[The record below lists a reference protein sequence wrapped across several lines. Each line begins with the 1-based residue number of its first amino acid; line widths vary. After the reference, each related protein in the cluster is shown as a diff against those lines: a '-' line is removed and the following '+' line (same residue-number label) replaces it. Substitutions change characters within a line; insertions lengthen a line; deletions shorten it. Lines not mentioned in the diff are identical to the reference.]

1 MDDDVREDRVR
12 RMTVA
17 IILAGGV
24 GQRMRNAGLPKQFL
38 KLFGKPI
45 IIYTLEKFQSCTEID
60 KIVVVCKDGYLDYMK
75 ELLEIYH
82 IHKAERVVVGGGTR
96 QSSLHRGMEAA
107 EFIGCSREDVVLI
120 HDGVRPLVSM
130 ATIRENVRVA
140 REYGCAITV
149 YPATESV
156 LVSDGR
162 DIRIDD
168 FKKRSETYSLSSPQS
183 FRLGNLLDAFSCS
196 PRDEY
201 QGMPLLDAG
210 MVYSSVGGEVHL
222 VKEHAPNIK
231 ITTPEDFYYLRA
243 MLELE
248 ENRVIFGL

>member
-1 MDDDVREDRVR
+1 MFEEWDEN
-12 RMTVA
+12 MTVA
-17 IILAGGV
+17 IILAAGV

-45 IIYTLEKFQSCTEID
+45 IIYTLEKFQSCAEVD

-75 ELLEIYH
+75 ELMGTYRINKSEKI
-82 IHKAERVVVGGGTR
+82 VVGGNSR
-96 QSSLHRGMEAA
+96 QTSLRRGLEAA
-107 EFIGCSREDVVLI
+107 KLIGCENNDVVLI
-120 HDGVRPLVSM
+120 HDGVRPLVSVS
-130 ATIRENVRVA
+130 TIRENIRIA
-140 REYGCAITV
+140 QEYGCAITV

-156 LVSDGR
+156 LISNGMN
-162 DIRIDD
+162 IKIDD
-168 FKKRSETYSLSSPQS
+168 FKKRADTYSLSSPQS
-183 FRLGNLLDAFSCS
+183 FQLGKLIDAF
-196 PRDEY
+196 DKNFKDDY

-222 VKEHAPNIK
+222 VKEQTQNIK
-231 ITTPEDFYYLRA
+231 ITTPEDFYYLRS

>member
-1 MDDDVREDRVR
+1 
-12 RMTVA
+12 MTVA
-17 IILAGGV
+17 IILAAGV

-45 IIYTLEKFQSCTEID
+45 IIYTLEKFQGCAEID

-75 ELLEIYH
+75 DLLETYH
-82 IHKAERVVVGGGTR
+82 MQKVEKVVVGGSSR
-96 QSSLHRGMEAA
+96 QNSLRHGMEAA
-107 EFIGCSREDVVLI
+107 ESVGCTREDVVVI

-130 ATIRENVRVA
+130 ATIRENVRIA

-156 LVSDGR
+156 LISDGV

-168 FKKRSETYSLSSPQS
+168 FKKRADTYSLSSPQT
-183 FRLGNLLDAFSCS
+183 FQFGKLLDAFSGN
-196 PRDEY
+196 PKEDY
-201 QGMPLLDAG
+201 HGMPLLDAG
-210 MVYSSVGGEVHL
+210 MVYSSVGGEVRL
-222 VKEHAPNIK
+222 VKEQSPNIK
-231 ITTPEDFYYLRA
+231 ITTPEDYYYLKA
-243 MLELE
+243 MLEME